1 MKTATYLNQHYRVLS
16 ENDNMVTLLS
26 VTDEVIEVVK
36 EQITIFNKVVKRSIL
51 KRKRVNMKRILAKAE
66 AKLVPVEVKDFDSYL
81 AEQKRAFLGSK

>member
-26 VTDEVIEVVK
+26 ITDEVIEVVK

-51 KRKRVNMKRILAKAE
+51 KRKRVSVKVIKAKAE
-66 AKLVPVEVKDFDSYL
+66 AKLVPVEAKSFDSYI
-81 AEQKRAFLGSK
+81 AEQKRAFLGK